1 MRYGYQGKTTERV
14 DPKEG
19 NQIQDGSRPLWNLVV
34 GGGVEVEILDR
45 FKTGR
50 NLKERTTI
58 LPVVQIAAEEKQR
71 RTWGMGHKN

>member
-1 MRYGYQGKTTERV
+1 
-14 DPKEG
+14 
-19 NQIQDGSRPLWNLVV
+19 VV